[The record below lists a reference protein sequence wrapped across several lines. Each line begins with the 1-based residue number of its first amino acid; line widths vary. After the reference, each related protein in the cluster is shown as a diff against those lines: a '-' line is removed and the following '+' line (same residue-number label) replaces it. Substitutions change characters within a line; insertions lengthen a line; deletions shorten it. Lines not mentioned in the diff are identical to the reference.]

1 MSHILIIDDHP
12 AERELMQGLLAKS
25 GYDCYVSHRGEEAL
39 RILQNR
45 EVDAVLTELM
55 LSDMSGLR
63 IVEQIRESYPRIP
76 TVLITGRGNE
86 DIAAEALQKG
96 ACSYIPKRRMEQD
109 LIRTLQNLLGLK
121 TAERRIHRLAHCWL
135 GGETHFELG
144 NTVEI
149 ISPLVAHLQDQ
160 LRVLKFGD
168 ESTLMRIGVALTET
182 LENAVYHGNLELSS
196 ELRKGDGSEWV
207 REHHQRRQSAPY
219 RERCV
224 SLTAKLSR
232 DVAEFSIRDEGPGF
246 NPKSLPDPTDMSNL
260 ESVSGRGV
268 YLIRMLM
275 DEVEYIGCGNHVR
288 MLKRRR
294 PHDDPTPA

>member
-12 AERELMQGLLAKS
+12 AEREMMQRLLAKS
-25 GYDCYVSHRGEEAL
+25 GYECYITQRGDEAL
-39 RILQNR
+39 RLLQAR

-63 IVEQIRESYPRIP
+63 VVEHVREHFPRVP
-76 TVLITGRGNE
+76 TILITGRGNE
-86 DIAAEALQKG
+86 EIAAEALQKG

-109 LIRTLQNLLGLK
+109 LIRTVQNLLGLK

-135 GGETHFELG
+135 GGETRFELG
-144 NTVEI
+144 NTVEV
-149 ISPLVAHLQDQ
+149 ISPLVSHLQDQ

-182 LENAVYHGNLELSS
+182 LENAVYHGNLEMSS
-196 ELRKGDGSEWV
+196 DLRKGDGSAWV
-207 REHHQRRQSAPY
+207 REHHRKRQLAPY
-219 RERCV
+219 RDRCV
-224 SLTAKLSR
+224 KLAARLTR
-232 DVAEFSIRDEGPGF
+232 DVAEFHIEDEGPGF
-246 NPKSLPDPTDMSNL
+246 NPQSLPDPTDLSNL
-260 ESVSGRGV
+260 ECVSGRGV

-275 DEVEYIGCGNHVR
+275 DEVEYLGSGNHVR

-294 PHDDPTPA
+294 AHDLCVPE